1 MHNAYAL
8 CTSHSESS
16 TSIIAYTQRRPTYN
30 PFSCSLQWHS
40 ELHWAGYKCIYCC
53 CGCCKAFSISLDR
66 TLCAPHARRVAKN
79 VVLWRWQLH
88 KLCADLFILLN
99 RLSSFV
105 VPSFPALS
113 PPPACVCCLFVC
125 FFPLFVC
132 LFAVMPKIEHTKQ
145 FLCNICAE
153 LTHPMK
159 NYVANCCSIE
169 RAQRHVEPCA
179 CVCVRVFTLFDSFT
193 YFYSCPKDISA
204 VLHVMSCG
212 QRFIVNMIGR
222 TASSSSSSSKP
233 KSFEVVTLFWLLPK
247 CFALICGHFEL
258 STVTLRQAN

>member
-1 MHNAYAL
+1 MHLLLLWLLQSIFHFLGPHSL
-8 CTSHSESS
+8 CTSCQARGQKCCPLAV
-16 TSIIAYTQRRPTYN
+16 TAAQIVRRLVHFAWP
-30 PFSCSLQWHS
+30 SVVVCRSL
-40 ELHWAGYKCIYCC
+40 
-53 CGCCKAFSISLDR
+53 F
-66 TLCAPHARRVAKN
+66 
-79 VVLWRWQLH
+79 
-88 KLCADLFILLN
+88 
-99 RLSSFV
+99 
-105 VPSFPALS
+105 
-113 PPPACVCCLFVC
+113 PPACVCCLFVC

-233 KSFEVVTLFWLLPK
+233 KSFEVVTLFSLLPK